1 MNREEIL
8 ARSQR
13 ESQGQDVVDLEVSK
27 AGMKLGWLIVVCL
40 LAFVSVVDAIVFER
54 MNSEVFFAVLA
65 ATSAVFFS
73 KYLKLR
79 KRHELI
85 IAIIEA
91 VAAAAFLI
99 SWMKEIRTEK
109 KISQSELAE
118 MVGVSRNTISSIET
132 GQFSPTAKLALIL
145 CIALEKKFEDVFFF

>member
-8 ARSQR
+8 ARSQQENR
-13 ESQGQDVVDLEVSK
+13 GQDVADLEVSK
-27 AGMKLGWLIVVCL
+27 AGMKLGWIIVVCL

-79 KRHELI
+79 KRHELV
-85 IAIIEA
+85 IAVIEA

-99 SWMKEIRTEK
+99 SW
-109 KISQSELAE
+109 
-118 MVGVSRNTISSIET
+118 
-132 GQFSPTAKLALIL
+132 IL
-145 CIALEKKFEDVFFF
+145 QLVRR

>member
-8 ARSQR
+8 ARSQQENR
-13 ESQGQDVVDLEVSK
+13 GQDVADLEVSK
-27 AGMKLGWLIVVCL
+27 ASMKLGWIIVVCL

-79 KRHELI
+79 KRYELV
-85 IAIIEA
+85 IAVIEA

-99 SWMKEIRTEK
+99 SW
-109 KISQSELAE
+109 
-118 MVGVSRNTISSIET
+118 
-132 GQFSPTAKLALIL
+132 IL
-145 CIALEKKFEDVFFF
+145 QLVRR

>member
-1 MNREEIL
+1 MPAKCQENFAKHLDKYTWQWYARIMPSKLVISKGGILMNREEIL

-13 ESQGQDVVDLEVSK
+13 ENQGQDVVDLEVSK

-99 SWMKEIRTEK
+99 SW
-109 KISQSELAE
+109 
-118 MVGVSRNTISSIET
+118 
-132 GQFSPTAKLALIL
+132 IL
-145 CIALEKKFEDVFFF
+145 QLVH